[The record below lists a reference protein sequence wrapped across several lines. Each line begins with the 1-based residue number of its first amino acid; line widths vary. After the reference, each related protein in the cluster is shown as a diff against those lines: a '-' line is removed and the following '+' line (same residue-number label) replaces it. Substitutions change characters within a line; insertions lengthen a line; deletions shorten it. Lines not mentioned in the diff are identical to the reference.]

1 MCALRYLRVI
11 GLCGFLALAGC
22 GGGGGSSSSG
32 GTTSSGTLSGTAAT
46 GMAIAGATV
55 VVEDANGNQATA
67 TTDSSGHYSLNA
79 SALTPPFL
87 VQVTPAS
94 GPVLYS
100 VSASASPSV
109 INVTPLTDLI
119 LRSWYAVQSS
129 PVTADTAF
137 TNLAGNP
144 PPTVTEVGVIEHV
157 VRQVA
162 ALWLEKHG
170 IDPSSFNLISTP
182 FTANGSGAD
191 GALDQTTVT
200 LNLGSGSG
208 SGTVAATDGTTS
220 QNSTV
225 SFDSTTSTVT
235 VATTTTSGG
244 STSTSSVTTIIPSTD
259 AASLA
264 LAGIQSTLDNFANT
278 VAAKGSS
285 LTAGDLAP
293 YIAST
298 TLYQGLNASQFA
310 TQAASNFSGGK
321 TLSFQLLSLDALDT
335 TTNTAT
341 ATFQTNVTQG
351 GQTQSRDVQFQ
362 FVKPGST
369 WQIDGDQRYAAADV
383 QAEERLDQ
391 GAQAGTVTP
400 NPRFDI
406 NVDIT
411 SPQGILSGTPT
422 VSGAGFGAT
431 PVAMTAGALVVD
443 TYGSLTITSDHYFA
457 NTGSISPPTA
467 GTLLTVA
474 LTANSVSTTYQFT
487 TNAVTNEQVAFTG
500 SSVTGSSIVSTLS
513 SFTLGSPV
521 TFNWTLPT
529 TYPIAMVKLDALA
542 YDGDQTLSSTHQC
555 DVNSNNVLS
564 ASATSGSITI
574 PTTCAGNPVV
584 QVDMNLSVTG
594 INGERS
600 LAIWSL
606 Q

>member
-1 MCALRYLRVI
+1 M
-11 GLCGFLALAGC
+11 AGC
-22 GGGGGSSSSG
+22 GGGGGSSRSSG
-32 GTTSSGTLSGTAAT
+32 STTASGPLTGTAAT
-46 GMAIAGATV
+46 GTAIAGATV
-55 VVEDANGNQATA
+55 VVEDANGNQTTA
-67 TTDSSGHYSLNA
+67 TTDSSGHYSLNT

-109 INVTPLTDLI
+109 INITPLTDLI
-119 LRSWYAVQSS
+119 LRSWYAVQGT

-137 TNLAGNP
+137 TNPGSNP

-170 IDPSSFNLISTP
+170 IDPTKFNLISTP

-208 SGTVAATDGTTS
+208 TVAATDGTTS
-220 QNSTV
+220 QDTTV

-235 VATTTTSGG
+235 VATSTTSGS
-244 STSTSSVTTIIPSTD
+244 STSTSSETTVIPNTD
-259 AASLA
+259 AASQA
-264 LAGIQSTLDNFANT
+264 LAGIQTALDNFANT
-278 VAAKGSS
+278 VAAKGTNLIAS
-285 LTAGDLAP
+285 DLIP

-298 TLYQGLNASQFA
+298 TLYQGLNANQFA
-310 TQAASNFSGGK
+310 TQAASNFSGK

-351 GQTQSRDVQFQ
+351 GQTQSRNVQFQ
-362 FVKPGST
+362 FVKPGSS
-369 WQIDGDQRYAAADV
+369 WQIDGDQRYAVVDV

-406 NVDIT
+406 NVDIA
-411 SPQGILSGTPT
+411 SPHGILSGTPT

-431 PVAMTAGALVVD
+431 PVAMTAGAQVVD
-443 TYGSLTITSDHYFA
+443 TYGSLTVTSDHYYA
-457 NTGSISPPTA
+457 NTGSITPPTA
-467 GTLLTVA
+467 GTPLTVA
-474 LTANSVSTTYQFT
+474 LTANSVSTTYQFA